1 MKTQILIVIA
11 MVVGLA
17 LPAAAD
23 EKPVDP
29 AVRER
34 VTHLLSG
41 WERIPKPAELHAVP
55 ELDRVLESLA
65 TDDATN
71 LLVRARAV
79 SSLSVLPA
87 DNVRARAVLE
97 RFVSTEATNPV
108 LRRAAVKSYVVLR
121 GPEAALPVV
130 QPVLAHADLALR
142 RAAFEALAPHAAL
155 PSVQKALQARLALES
170 SEVLRERLQG
180 AIAPAAPAT
189 R

>member
-1 MKTQILIVIA
+1 MKTLLLIVVA

-23 EKPVDP
+23 EAPVDP

-65 TDDATN
+65 LDDATN
-71 LLVRARAV
+71 LLVRSRAV
-79 SSLSVLPA
+79 SSFSVLPA

-97 RFVSTEATNPV
+97 RFIASETIAPV
-108 LRRAAVKSYVVLR
+108 LRRTAVKSYVVLR
-121 GPEAALPVV
+121 GPEAALPV
-130 QPVLAHADLALR
+130 LAPALSHADLALR
-142 RAAFEALAPHAAL
+142 RAAVEALAPHATL
-155 PSVQKALQARLALES
+155 PSVQKVLQARVTVEP

-180 AIAPAAPAT
+180 ALTPVAPIA